1 MKPFATFVLS
11 TQATNYHDR
20 IIQGTMEEL
29 TEQGLSRK
37 QIEEA
42 RNNRASLQ
50 VDCKKESIE
59 EMPLRIHV
67 LASGSKGNASLVEN
81 TTTGEGILVDC
92 GICKRDVLA
101 RSAEA
106 GFDLKK
112 LKAILITHE
121 HSDHTKGL
129 KVLYR
134 ELVKR
139 DIEVPLFVNRASAEN
154 SKPIQEAAELTNVVS
169 LNAEDQLSL
178 AGMQVFSFATSHDAA
193 SSFGFR
199 IWKDNDTLGFM
210 TDTGVVTGAAH
221 EALKDCRIL
230 ALEANHDPA
239 MLKNGPYPRALQ
251 ERVASDFGH
260 LSNSQ
265 ASDELRALL
274 HPGLEEVIC
283 MHVSEN
289 NNTYRLP
296 VESLRHAVQQEGHSA
311 TVVCAYQQRLVSR

>member
-1 MKPFATFVLS
+1 
-11 TQATNYHDR
+11 
-20 IIQGTMEEL
+20 MEE
-29 TEQGLSRK
+29 TNEQGLSRE

-50 VDCKKESIE
+50 EAFRTAPSSNAQ
-59 EMPLRIHV
+59 LRIHV

-81 TTTGEGILVDC
+81 IATGEGILIDC
-92 GICKRDVLA
+92 GICKRDVLS

-106 GFDLKK
+106 GFDLGK
-112 LKAILITHE
+112 LKAVLITHE

-134 ELVKR
+134 ELAKR
-139 DIEVPLFVNRASAEN
+139 DLQVPLFANQATYAI
-154 SKPIQEAAELTNVVS
+154 SKPIQEAAELTNVLA
-169 LNAEDQLSL
+169 LNAEVQLSL
-178 AGMQVFSFATSHDAA
+178 AGMQVFPFATMHDAA

-199 IWKDNDTLGFM
+199 IWKDNDALGFM

-260 LSNSQ
+260 LSNGQ
-265 ASDELRALL
+265 ASDELRTLL
-274 HPGLEEVIC
+274 HPGLEEVIA
-283 MHVSEN
+283 MHISEN
-289 NNTYRLP
+289 NNTYRLS
-296 VESLRHAVQQEGHSA
+296 VESLRRAVQQEGHSA

>member
-1 MKPFATFVLS
+1 
-11 TQATNYHDR
+11 
-20 IIQGTMEEL
+20 MEE
-29 TEQGLSRK
+29 TNDRGLSRE
-37 QIEEA
+37 QIEDA

-50 VDCKKESIE
+50 EACRTAPSSNAQ
-59 EMPLRIHV
+59 LRIHV

-81 TTTGEGILVDC
+81 IATGEGILIDC
-92 GICKRDVLA
+92 GICKRDVLS

-106 GFDLKK
+106 GFDLGK
-112 LKAILITHE
+112 LKAVLITHE

-134 ELVKR
+134 ELAKR
-139 DIEVPLFVNRASAEN
+139 DLQVPLFANQATYAI
-154 SKPIQEAAELTNVVS
+154 SKPIQEAAELTNVLA
-169 LNAEDQLSL
+169 LNAEVQLSL
-178 AGMQVFSFATSHDAA
+178 AGMQVFPFATMHDAA

-199 IWKDNDTLGFM
+199 IWKDNDALGFM

-260 LSNSQ
+260 LSNGQ
-265 ASDELRALL
+265 ASDELRTLL
-274 HPGLEEVIC
+274 HPGLEEVIA
-283 MHVSEN
+283 MHISEN
-289 NNTYRLP
+289 NNTYRLS
-296 VESLRHAVQQEGHSA
+296 VESLRRAVQQEGHSA

>member
-1 MKPFATFVLS
+1 
-11 TQATNYHDR
+11 
-20 IIQGTMEEL
+20 MEE
-29 TEQGLSRK
+29 TNDQGLSRE
-37 QIEEA
+37 QIEDA

-50 VDCKKESIE
+50 EACRTAPSSNAQ
-59 EMPLRIHV
+59 LRIHV

-81 TTTGEGILVDC
+81 IATGEGILIDC
-92 GICKRDVLA
+92 GICKRDVLS

-106 GFDLKK
+106 GFDLGK
-112 LKAILITHE
+112 LKAVLITHE

-134 ELVKR
+134 ELAKR
-139 DIEVPLFVNRASAEN
+139 DLQVPLFANQATYAI
-154 SKPIQEAAELTNVVS
+154 SKPIQEAAELTNVLA
-169 LNAEDQLSL
+169 LNAEVQLSL
-178 AGMQVFSFATSHDAA
+178 AGMQVFPFATMHDAA

-199 IWKDNDTLGFM
+199 IWKDNDALGFM

-260 LSNSQ
+260 LSNGQ
-265 ASDELRALL
+265 ASDELRTLL
-274 HPGLEEVIC
+274 HPGLEEVIA
-283 MHVSEN
+283 MHISEN
-289 NNTYRLP
+289 NNTYRLS
-296 VESLRHAVQQEGHSA
+296 VESLRRAVQQEGHSA